1 MMLTLMNITLS
12 RSKDYYMELIVD
24 ELVWS
29 YRISKVFPYKWEL
42 ENESPILL
50 VEAEEEEE
58 DFRCDRKR
66 LPYLWWSWKGDWNEQ
81 NKSEENHQA
90 VQ

>member
-29 YRISKVFPYKWEL
+29 YRISRLFPYKWDL

-50 VEAEEEEE
+50 VEDG
-58 DFRCDRKR
+58 DFRCDRER
-66 LPYLWWSWKGDWNEQ
+66 FPYLWWSWKGENYEQ
-81 NKSEENHQA
+81 NQLETNHQ
-90 VQ
+90 VIQ